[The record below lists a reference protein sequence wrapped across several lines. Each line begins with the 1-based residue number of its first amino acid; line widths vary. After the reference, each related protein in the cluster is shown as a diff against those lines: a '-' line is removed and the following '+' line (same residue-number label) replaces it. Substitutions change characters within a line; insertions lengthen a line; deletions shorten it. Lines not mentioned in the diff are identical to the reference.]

1 MANLQLDHAQHRP
14 ARPALALRY
23 LVHDFEVPMNVGSVF
38 RIADALG
45 VEMVHL
51 TGGSA
56 VPPNRKLR
64 RTSRG
69 TEQHVPFRH
78 DADPLPVLHQL
89 RAAGYRIVSL
99 ELASASIDI
108 RELPVAATDRL
119 CLVLGSE
126 NRGVSQ
132 ALLDASD
139 RTVHIPMLGAHSSM
153 NVATACAIAT
163 FEIIRA
169 FPSAPARGA
178 VR

>member
-1 MANLQLDHAQHRP
+1 MANVQLDHSQHRP
-14 ARPALALRY
+14 ARAAFALRY
-23 LVHDFEVPMNVGSVF
+23 LVHDFVMPMNVGSVF

-78 DADPLPVLHQL
+78 DPDPLPVLHEL
-89 RAAGYRIVSL
+89 KAAGYRIVSL
-99 ELASASIDI
+99 ELTGASIDI
-108 RELPVAATDRL
+108 RELPVAPADRL

-139 RTVHIPMLGAHSSM
+139 HTVHIPMLGVHSSM
-153 NVATACAIAT
+153 NVATACAIAS
-163 FEIIRA
+163 FEITRA
-169 FPSAPARGA
+169 FALPPA
-178 VR
+178 

>member
-1 MANLQLDHAQHRP
+1 
-14 ARPALALRY
+14 
-23 LVHDFEVPMNVGSVF
+23 MNVGSVF

-45 VEMVHL
+45 VEMIHL
-51 TGGSA
+51 TGCSA

-64 RTSRG
+64 RTSRA

-78 DADPLPVLHQL
+78 DADPLPVLHEL
-89 RAAGYRIVSL
+89 KADGYRVVSL
-99 ELASASIDI
+99 ELTSASIDV
-108 RELPVAATDRL
+108 RELAVAADERI

-139 RTVHIPMLGAHSSM
+139 RSVHIPMLGAHSSM

-169 FPSAPARGA
+169 FAVPPA
-178 VR
+178 